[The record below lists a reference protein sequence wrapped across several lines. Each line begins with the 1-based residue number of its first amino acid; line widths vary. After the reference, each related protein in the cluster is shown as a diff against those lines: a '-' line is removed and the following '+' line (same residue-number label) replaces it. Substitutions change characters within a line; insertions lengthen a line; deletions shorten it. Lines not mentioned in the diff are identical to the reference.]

1 LTSTTKPT
9 PKGFQLRS
17 LLSINLLLI
26 FVPVALIAKAAG
38 WGESAIFVAAALA
51 IVPLS
56 GLIGHATE
64 MIAVKT
70 GPRIGGLINATL
82 GNAAELIIT
91 IFALRAGLTDL
102 VKASIVGSI
111 LGNLLLVLGFSL
123 FVGGIKNGIQR
134 FERHTASL
142 NSTMV
147 VLAFLV
153 LAIPSAFDAALRTTG
168 DAASREL
175 FFSEG
180 IGVIM
185 IVLYA
190 LFTLYAMRTPN
201 AHVLED
207 NAEAAK
213 EALEDEHITT
223 TNVNM
228 GYALALLAGATIGIV
243 FMSEALVGAV
253 EPVAKSIGL
262 SEFFVGI
269 IVVPLIGNVAE
280 HIVAVQVA
288 YKNRM
293 DLSMGISLGSSLQIA
308 LFVAPVLVFIS
319 LLFPQKLLLIF
330 NPYELLALATASIVA
345 ALVSQDGESNWMEG
359 VQLLALYLV
368 LALAFFLLPS
378 SAGIAAH

>member
-1 LTSTTKPT
+1 LTTATSPT
-9 PKGFQLRS
+9 PQGFQLRR
-17 LLSINLLLI
+17 LLSVNLLLV
-26 FVPVALIAKAAG
+26 FVPIALIAKLAH
-38 WGESAIFVAAALA
+38 WGDSIVFVASALA
-51 IVPLS
+51 IIPLA

-64 MIAVKT
+64 MIAVKV
-70 GPRIGGLINATL
+70 GPRIGGLLNATL

-123 FVGGIKNGIQR
+123 LVGGLKNGVQR

-142 NSTMV
+142 NATMV
-147 VLAFLV
+147 VLAFLI
-153 LAIPSAFDAALRTTG
+153 LAIPSAFDVALRTAG

-180 IGVIM
+180 IGAIM

-190 LFTLYAMRTPN
+190 LFTLYAMRTPS
-201 AHVLED
+201 AHVLEET
-207 NAEAAK
+207 AEVAK
-213 EALEDEHITT
+213 EVVDEAHTGPI
-223 TNVNM
+223 NM
-228 GYALALLAGATIGIV
+228 RYAVAMLVAATIGIV

-253 EPVAKSIGL
+253 EPVAHSMGL
-262 SEFFVGI
+262 SQFFVGI
-269 IVVPLIGNVAE
+269 IIVPLVGNVAE
-280 HIVAVQVA
+280 HFVAVQVA

-319 LLFPQKLLLIF
+319 LFFPQKLLLVF
-330 NPYELLALATASIVA
+330 NSYELLALATASIVA

-368 LALAFFLLPS
+368 LALAFFLLPEV
-378 SAGIAAH
+378 AGTVIH